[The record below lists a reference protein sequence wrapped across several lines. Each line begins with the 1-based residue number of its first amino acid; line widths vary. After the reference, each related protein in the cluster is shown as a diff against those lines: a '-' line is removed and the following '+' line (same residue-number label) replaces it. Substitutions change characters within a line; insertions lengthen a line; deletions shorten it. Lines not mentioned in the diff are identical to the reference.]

1 MLLFLY
7 ILIRI
12 TFRYSMVYMFIIGAG
27 EEDLERLGLVA
38 WVLLVD
44 KMDILAL
51 DRNPDTDLVLEVR

>member
-1 MLLFLY
+1 
-7 ILIRI
+7 
-12 TFRYSMVYMFIIGAG
+12 MVYMFIIGAG